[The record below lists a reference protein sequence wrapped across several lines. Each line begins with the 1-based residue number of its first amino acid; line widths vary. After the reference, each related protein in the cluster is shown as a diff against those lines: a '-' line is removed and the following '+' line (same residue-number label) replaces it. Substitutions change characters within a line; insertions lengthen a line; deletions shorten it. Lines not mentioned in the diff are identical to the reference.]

1 MAKRAAGGGP
11 NKSEAIRQYKQEN
24 PDAGPKEVSAGL
36 AKAGIKV
43 TPGFI
48 STVLSNDRR
57 RSGKG
62 RKRGG
67 RRLGAKPGPKP
78 GRDPLQAL
86 MQAKRLADQMGGVGK
101 ARAALD
107 ALARILGE

>member
-1 MAKRAAGGGP
+1 VAKRAAGGP
-11 NKSEAIRQYKQEN
+11 NKSDAIRKYREHN
-24 PDAGPKEVSAGL
+24 SDAGPKDISAAL
-36 AKAGIKV
+36 AKDGIKV
-43 TPGFI
+43 TPGFV

-57 RSGKG
+57 KAGT
-62 RKRGG
+62 G
-67 RRLGAKPGPKP
+67 RRKKGGKRPGSKP
-78 GRDPLQAL
+78 GRDPLATL

>member
-1 MAKRAAGGGP
+1 MAKRAAGGP
-11 NKSEAIRQYKQEN
+11 NKSEAIRKYSQEN
-24 PDAGPKEVSAGL
+24 PDAGPKDISAGL
-36 AKAGIKV
+36 AKEGVKV
-43 TPGFI
+43 TPAFI

-57 RSGKG
+57 RA
-62 RKRGG
+62 RKGG
-67 RRLGAKPGPKP
+67 RRKAGRRPGPRAAGAA

-86 MQAKRLADQMGGVGK
+86 LQAKRLAEQMGGVAK